1 LKRDLKQLWFITK
14 EKNQG
19 EQMDLWNF
27 MDRIAQEK
35 KTGMREINVYIVFKS
50 ITTENGT
57 DIYSSSSA
65 ADFFDLN

>member
-1 LKRDLKQLWFITK
+1 MVYYKRKKPGGT
-14 EKNQG
+14 NG
-19 EQMDLWNF
+19 F
-27 MDRIAQEK
+27 MELYGPNSTRK